1 MRVLICDPIS
11 ASAVERIKYAGI
23 DVEDLSS
30 LPKEELINRV
40 KDFDAMVVRSATKV
54 RQPMIDKMERMKLI
68 IRGGVGIDNIDAD
81 YAKQK
86 GIEVKNTP
94 AASSRSVAEITIGHM
109 LALAR
114 HIARGTQS
122 IKEGNWEKKALKGT
136 ELLDKTLGIIGIG
149 RIGKEVIKIAKAL
162 GMKVIAY
169 DPYVKEVDDVELVD
183 LNTLLNS
190 SDYISIHV
198 PFTPETKYLLD
209 KAEFEKMKDGVI
221 VINCA
226 RGGVVNE
233 SALLEA
239 IKSGKVGGTGIDVFE
254 VEPPKSSKLLNLPN
268 VTFTPHIGAATSEAQ
283 ARIGEEVANILI
295 EFAKQT

>member
-1 MRVLICDPIS
+1 MKVLICDPIS
-11 ASAVERIKYAGI
+11 ASAIKRIQDAGI
-23 DVEDLSS
+23 DAEDLSN
-30 LPKEELINRV
+30 LPKEELVNRI
-40 KDFDAMVVRSATKV
+40 KDFDAMIVRSATKV
-54 RQPMIDKMERMKLI
+54 RQPMIDKMGRMKLI

-81 YAKQK
+81 YARQK

-114 HIARGTQS
+114 HIARGTQT
-122 IKEGNWEKKALKGT
+122 IKEGKWEKNALKGT

-149 RIGKEVIKIAKAL
+149 RIGKEVAKMANAL

-169 DPYVKEVDDVELVD
+169 DPYITEADELELVD
-183 LNTLLNS
+183 LDTLLKN

-198 PFTPETKYLLD
+198 PFTSETKYLLD
-209 KAEFEKMKDGVI
+209 KVEFEKMKDGVI

-233 SALLEA
+233 DALLDV
-239 IKSGKVGGTGIDVFE
+239 IKSGKVRGAGIDVFE
-254 VEPPKSSKLLNLPN
+254 EEPPKPGELLNLPN

-283 ARIGEEVANILI
+283 ARIGEEIANILI
-295 EFAKQT
+295 EFAKEN